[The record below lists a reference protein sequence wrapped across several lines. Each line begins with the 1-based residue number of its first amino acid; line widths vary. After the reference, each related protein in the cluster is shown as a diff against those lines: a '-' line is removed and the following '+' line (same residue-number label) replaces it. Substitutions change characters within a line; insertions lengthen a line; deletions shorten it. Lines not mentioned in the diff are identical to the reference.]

1 MRTNTINIAD
11 ILAKQPIGTKLYSPI
26 LGDMYLDH
34 LDADEGL
41 IFCRS
46 YNYAD
51 LGRVKFTEDGRY
63 ADLGRVTL
71 GPCPRWGT
79 KKERA
84 CNTFNE

>member
-26 LGDMYLDH
+26 CGDMYLDH

-41 IFCRS
+41 IFCRA

-51 LGRVKFTEDGRY
+51 LGRVKFTEDGRFT
-63 ADLGRVTL
+63 V
-71 GPCPRWGT
+71 
-79 KKERA
+79 ERA
-84 CNTFNE
+84 ARPPMANASFSRQKRCASGT